1 MKEIKIQ
8 TLEEMSDQLLQ
19 IIKEHGALKI
29 GCQRA
34 LALLEDPDA
43 NDFQA
48 EKVIS
53 YLNKILKGVGHD

>member
-1 MKEIKIQ
+1 
-8 TLEEMSDQLLQ
+8 MSDQLLE
-19 IIKEHGALKI
+19 ILAEHAAYRV
-29 GCQRA
+29 GCERA

-53 YLNKILKGVGHD
+53 YLNTILKGIST